1 MFRNFL
7 LLVLIPFTGLAQTTS
22 NPLASYS
29 GIWNQPQYLKCNTAS
44 ETSYLTTKEK
54 ELIWAINMV
63 RLNPRLFLSS
73 VVNVYPER
81 SGQNRLLNVREYKS
95 LQAELIRMDALSI
108 LQPDSLSFLSALCHA
123 QESGARG
130 YVGHDRFSK
139 ACEQKEHYYG
149 ECCDYGYTEAVDI
162 IMHLL
167 IDENVSSLGHRR
179 ILLGDY
185 QKIGVS
191 IQPHTAYKY
200 TTVLDFY
207 F

>member
-1 MFRNFL
+1 MFRTLL
-7 LLVLIPFTGLAQTTS
+7 LLVFLPFAAMAQQPV
-22 NPLASYS
+22 NPLAAYS
-29 GIWNQPQYLKCNTAS
+29 GIWNQPRYLKCNTAS
-44 ETSYLTTKEK
+44 EISYLTAKEK
-54 ELIWAINMV
+54 ELVWVINMA
-63 RLNPRLFLSS
+63 RLDPRLFLSS

-81 SGQNRLLNVREYKS
+81 SGQRRLVNVSEYKS
-95 LQAELIRMDALSI
+95 LQAELVRLDAPGI
-108 LQPDSLSFLSALCHA
+108 LQPDSLCYASALCHA

-139 ACEQKEHYYG
+139 TCEQNEHYNG

-179 ILLGDY
+179 ILLGNY

-191 IQPHTAYKY
+191 IQPHTRYQY